1 MLEQMHLKET
11 EVDYESAKVVGS
23 NCSNYDIFDDRYP
36 KECYASQ
43 IPVEFEGKMLSAPA
57 GYDVILTKQYGDYMS
72 PPPFQNRLHI
82 MAIKCMRK

>member
-72 PPPFQNRLHI
+72 PPHFKTDYTSWQ
-82 MAIKCMRK
+82 